1 MKYFHLAALCLNL
14 GEKEKGYDYLR
25 KSEQCGDQQLGFIKL
40 HPLFKHLHN
49 EPEFQAI
56 VRKMKL
62 D

>member
-1 MKYFHLAALCLNL
+1 MKYLHLAALCLNL
-14 GEKEKGYDYLR
+14 GEKEKGYDIPR
-25 KSEQCGDQQLGFIKL
+25 KSAEIGDQQLGFIKV